1 MLVPTERLLSQNWR
15 KSFALLILQA
25 SSLRK
30 DGYSHAQIPELT
42 RKVAFVT
49 GFNPSIG
56 FVITVAM
63 REQRRRSSPSA
74 PARVLGA
81 GYDRETHQAAQGL
94 LKEGLPLH
102 ILVSNSDI
110 AGGPL
115 ELKAGGMEGAFSVNH
130 MRINYDTIYKTGDTS
145 QSHHAQGLI
154 QPLKTRQHHVRKGPH
169 PSIVV
174 YPVERGSLTPL
185 YLGTCPE
192 VENKKMTERCIGPIA
207 NETEPYRNYAR
218 DEEVQEELWAYSEK
232 LANDKPNA

>member
-15 KSFALLILQA
+15 KFFALVILQA

-49 GFNPSIG
+49 GFNSSIG
-56 FVITVAM
+56 FVITVAL

-81 GYDRETHQAAQGL
+81 GYDRETHQVAQGF

-102 ILVSNSDI
+102 ILVNNSGI

-115 ELKAGGMEGAFSVNH
+115 ELKADGMEGAFSVNH
-130 MRINYDTIYKTGDTS
+130 MS
-145 QSHHAQGLI
+145 
-154 QPLKTRQHHVRKGPH
+154 
-169 PSIVV
+169 
-174 YPVERGSLTPL
+174 
-185 YLGTCPE
+185 PE

-207 NETEPYRNYAR
+207 NEIGPYRNYAR
-218 DEEVQEELWAYSEK
+218 VEEVQEELWAYSEK